1 MNIPRAIFMCRE
13 CGYLFDES
21 IGDPEAG
28 VPAHTDMDA
37 LPDGWHCP
45 ECGKDKSYLEQI
57 I

>member
-28 VPAHTDMDA
+28 IPAHTDMDA